1 MRYPAACHVVTCLP
15 CGYRE
20 PIRAGSAYPP
30 RCLNCGGGLEHYE
43 TQIDSRAEWFDVFRD
58 GSMIRVA
65 RPRLV
70 IGAPA

>member
-15 CGYRE
+15 DGYRE
-20 PIRAGSAYPP
+20 PIRAGAAYPP
-30 RCLNCGGGLEHYE
+30 RCPNCGGALEHYE
-43 TQIDSRAEWFDVFRD
+43 TQIDTRREWFDCFRD
-58 GSMIRVA
+58 GSRIRVE